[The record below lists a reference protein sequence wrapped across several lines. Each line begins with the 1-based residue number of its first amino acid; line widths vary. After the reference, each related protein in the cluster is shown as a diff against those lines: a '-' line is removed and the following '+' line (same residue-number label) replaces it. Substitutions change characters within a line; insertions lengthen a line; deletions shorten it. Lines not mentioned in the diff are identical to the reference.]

1 MNLKTPKPLSTPFV
15 FLKRRDI
22 PPVTRKRKIVFCIDY
37 ALKEK
42 SYCVNFLIT
51 RILKVTLG
59 NASLAHSNLINLR
72 V

>member
-1 MNLKTPKPLSTPFV
+1 MNSLTPKPLSPPFV

-22 PPVTRKRKIVFCIDY
+22 PPVTRKRKNVFCIDY

-59 NASLAHSNLINLR
+59 TASLAHSNLINLR
-72 V
+72 L

>member
-1 MNLKTPKPLSTPFV
+1 MSSLTPKPLSPPFV

-22 PPVTRKRKIVFCIDY
+22 PPVTRKRKNVFCIDY

-42 SYCVNFLIT
+42 SYCVNFLTT

>member
-1 MNLKTPKPLSTPFV
+1 MNSLTPKPLSPPFV

-22 PPVTRKRKIVFCIDY
+22 PPVTRKRKNVFCIDY

-72 V
+72 L

>member
-1 MNLKTPKPLSTPFV
+1 MNSLTPKPLSPPFV

-22 PPVTRKRKIVFCIDY
+22 PPVTRKRKNVFCIDY

-51 RILKVTLG
+51 RILKVTLS